1 MGKQIDLTRM
11 SAHVIIERA
20 NRIRAIENSIGWGT
34 EIARIPNKSR
44 KGTYKVLTSTGV
56 LIIQGED
63 GLMITAWVAGVS
75 QAIDVWVGAKP
86 GKKMWMWLWNVIN
99 YNNNTEYWR
108 NKVAA

>member
-1 MGKQIDLTRM
+1 MGKKIDLTRM

-34 EIARIPNKSR
+34 VVAKAPDHNKEGVHR
-44 KGTYKVLTSTGV
+44 VLTSTGV
-56 LIIQGED
+56 LIVEAED
-63 GLMITAWVAGVS
+63 GMMITAWVASVS
-75 QAIDVWVGAKP
+75 QALDVWVKAKP

-108 NKVAA
+108 AKVA